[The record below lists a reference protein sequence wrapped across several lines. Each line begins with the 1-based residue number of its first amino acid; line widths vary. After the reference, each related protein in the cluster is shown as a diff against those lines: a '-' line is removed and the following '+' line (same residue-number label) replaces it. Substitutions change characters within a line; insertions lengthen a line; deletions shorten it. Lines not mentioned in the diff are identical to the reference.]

1 MVKIGKENYRLEKEP
16 GMKVII
22 MYHSEHH
29 GNTRKLAD
37 IISGELDATVVSS
50 EQARGLD
57 IREYDLVGFG
67 SGIYYGDFHKLM
79 YKFLSHLPQQ
89 QGRKAFLFSTTGSKT
104 YSERAHNKFTASL
117 REKGFDIIGEYS
129 CLGFDTALSA
139 EGINKGHPTADELK
153 QAREFA
159 AALK

>member
-1 MVKIGKENYRLEKEP
+1 MR
-16 GMKVII
+16 VII
-22 MYHSEHH
+22 IYHSEHH

-37 IISGELDATVVSS
+37 VISEELEATTVPS
-50 EQARGLD
+50 EQAQRLD
-57 IREYDLVGFG
+57 IGEYDLVGFG

-89 QGRKAFLFSTTGSKT
+89 HGKKAFLFSTTGSKA
-104 YSERAHNKFTASL
+104 YSERAHNKFAVSL
-117 REKGFDIIGEYS
+117 REKGFDIAGEYS
-129 CLGFDTALSA
+129 CPGFDTALSA

-159 AALK
+159 TGLKKLHT